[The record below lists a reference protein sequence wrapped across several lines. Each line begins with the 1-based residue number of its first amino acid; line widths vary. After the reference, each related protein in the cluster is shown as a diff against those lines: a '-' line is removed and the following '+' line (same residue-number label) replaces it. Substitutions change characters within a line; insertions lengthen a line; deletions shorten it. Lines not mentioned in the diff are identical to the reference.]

1 MMRAI
6 IALIL
11 VIAAMLFVG
20 LSFGD
25 YAIGWNDLTLVLVGD
40 ADASPQASLVIWTV
54 RMPRL
59 LVALLVGL
67 ALGAAGAISQA
78 VLRNPLADPGL
89 LGINSGASLATMIVL
104 VGLDG
109 VPATLLPLA
118 GFAGAALMAAAIFAL
133 SWRGGTSSI
142 RILLIG
148 IGLSSVA
155 GGATTFLSAFG
166 DVKDVQRAMIWMTGS
181 VYDSNW
187 TKVVTLLA
195 WTTAPLALTWL
206 AAHHLDA
213 IGLGDGTARSLGQR
227 VNLTRSLLDSALHDS
242 VGRGRCGCRP
252 DRLCRAGRATSGA
265 QAGRADAP
273 AARSRHRPD
282 RRRACHGRGP
292 RRPCR
297 HRAGAASRRS
307 HDRPAGR
314 PVLRLADVG
323 AAECL
328 STTTPAA
335 VFARRVSR
343 SPTASPGS
351 STG

>member
-11 VIAAMLFVG
+11 VIAGMLFVG

-206 AAHHLDA
+206 GAHHLDA

-227 VNLTRSLLDSALHDS
+227 VNLTRSLLVLLCTILSGAAVAAAGLIGFVGLVAPHLGRRLVGPMHRRLVPVTALIGGALVMAAD
-242 VGRGRCGCRP
+242 
-252 DRLCRAGRATSGA
+252 LAGRVVI
-265 QAGRADAP
+265 AP
-273 AARSRHRPD
+273 AQL
-282 RRRACHGRGP
+282 
-292 RRPCR
+292 
-297 HRAGAASRRS
+297 
-307 HDRPAGR
+307 PAG
-314 PVLRLADVG
+314 LTIALLG
-323 AAECL
+323 A
-328 STTTPAA
+328 PF
-335 VFARRVSR
+335 FAWLMWERRN
-343 SPTASPGS
+343 A
-351 STG
+351 